1 MNSLFIK
8 SSIDVLDFRGSAL
21 RDWEVDMLIRRRLT
35 KLIVTAAN
43 TLHSLG
49 QLLDEITNIVVTE
62 EVGDQVE
69 KSVAAIKAAIEEAS
83 QGNLEAAQGHAI
95 EAFKSSE
102 IAFHHPKNLKQLYF
116 PDDQKYAI
124 YIPLFLP
131 VGIPVLLSLRGIF
144 QRLLTIWK
152 SAHQLKPKT
161 D

>member
-1 MNSLFIK
+1 LN
-8 SSIDVLDFRGSAL
+8 FRGSAL
-21 RDWEVDMLIRRRLT
+21 RDWEVDMLVRKRLK
-35 KLIVTAAN
+35 KLILTAAN

-69 KSVAAIKAAIEEAS
+69 RSVAAIKAAIIEAS
-83 QGNLEAAQGHAI
+83 EGKLDFAQSHAI

-131 VGIPVLLSLRGIF
+131 VGIPVILSLKGIF
-144 QRLLTIWK
+144 RRIFAHWK
-152 SAHQLKPKT
+152 AKQEKKKSKS